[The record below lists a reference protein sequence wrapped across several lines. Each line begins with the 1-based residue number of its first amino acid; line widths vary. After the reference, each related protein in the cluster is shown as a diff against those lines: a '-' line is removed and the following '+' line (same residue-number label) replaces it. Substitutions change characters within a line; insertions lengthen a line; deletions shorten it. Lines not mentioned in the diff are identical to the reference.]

1 MKKEKICLDTSVPS
15 AYYDS
20 RVKERQRET
29 EKFWREI
36 IPAYQVRVSAVTV
49 EELAN
54 TRESSL
60 RRKLQALIEPFQV
73 LRVNARSEA
82 LARAYLEA
90 GTIPERYMADALQI
104 AIATDHQISYLVSW
118 NFEHMVKVKTRRE
131 VNSIN
136 VLHGYT
142 AIEIVAPSEL

>member
-36 IPAYQVRVSAVTV
+36 IPAYQVRVSTITV

-54 TRESSL
+54 TRESAL

-82 LARAYLEA
+82 LAQAYLAA
-90 GTIPERYMADALQI
+90 GTIPERYLADALQI